1 MMFMRTQRYG
11 KSKKIIYIST
21 QMHRQ
26 THTYMHGTLHKIC
39 FKMIIF
45 ERSKEKGC
53 FISDYIWYL
62 QTKWVIFK

>member
-1 MMFMRTQRYG
+1 
-11 KSKKIIYIST
+11 
-21 QMHRQ
+21 MHRQ